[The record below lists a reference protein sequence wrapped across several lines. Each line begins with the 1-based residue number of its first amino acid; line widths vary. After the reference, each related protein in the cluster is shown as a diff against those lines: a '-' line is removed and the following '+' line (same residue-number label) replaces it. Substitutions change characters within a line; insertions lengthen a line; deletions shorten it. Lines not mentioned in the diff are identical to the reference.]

1 VYVAPA
7 RGGTIFE
14 LDVRTVETNLLAV
27 MSRYEEAYH
36 DALVEERRAAP
47 AGAGVASIHDAVTV
61 KEGGLARLTV
71 PDLRPR
77 RAAVDRFLPPGTRRR
92 DLERG
97 AAGDL
102 GDFTDA
108 RYEFELCRADGE
120 VCISMRREGRLE
132 RTGACA
138 VEKCVWLDPAGAVRV
153 LYNIRPSGDTDLLFA
168 SEWNLAFLTDHMD
181 FVFAE
186 ADGSGPV
193 GLGGG
198 ATFDAVSGIRIT
210 DRLKGVCVSLTPE
223 PLCPIWTYPIET
235 ASQSEG
241 GLERVFQG
249 ATVVPV
255 WPLCLGAGREA
266 RFEVTLRAEPLK
278 E

>member
-1 VYVAPA
+1 
-7 RGGTIFE
+7 
-14 LDVRTVETNLLAV
+14 

-36 DALVEERRAAP
+36 DALVDAHRAEP
-47 AGAGVASIHDAVTV
+47 ASGGVASIHDAVTV
-61 KEGGLARLTV
+61 KERGLSRLTV
-71 PDLRPR
+71 PDGRPR
-77 RAAVDRFLPPGTRRR
+77 RAAVDRFLPPGTRRL

-97 AAGDL
+97 RARGL
-102 GDFTDA
+102 GDFADA
-108 RYEFELCRADGE
+108 RYEFEPCRADGE
-120 VCISMRREGRLE
+120 VCISMRREGSLE
-132 RTGACA
+132 QAGACA
-138 VEKCVWLDPAGAVRV
+138 MEKCVWLDPAGAVRV
-153 LYNIRPSGDTDLLFA
+153 LYHIRPSGDTDLLFA

-249 ATVVPV
+249 ATIVPV
-255 WPLCLGAGREA
+255 WPLHLGAGREA